1 MLPLSQVGPT
11 HEAVVPVVWSPE
23 ALIMR
28 GLLRVTTPMRP
39 LLISGFGTCLYT
51 RKGLV
56 VDEREAGTATEYPPH
71 QLPFDWVVVDNYTG
85 YVSWSALR
93 FLMAHTI
100 PVVHMAWNGNLY
112 GVTAPPGPI
121 SARVKLG
128 QYRTYTDASRRV
140 ACASAFL
147 RAKLALSI
155 RHMSDMAHMYGI
167 CPTGLKEEVERYPET
182 RWTDINRLLEFEA
195 KCANIYWREY
205 RKAVEALWPGSG
217 FISRGNTSYSWTRN
231 AADPINA
238 LLNYGYAILEAR
250 CRVAVVR
257 AGFDPTIGYLHS
269 IAPSK
274 HPLVYDFQ
282 ELGRALVDSVVLE
295 MVRAD
300 PAIRKKGAF
309 VRTTDWGL
317 RLAPDTAKALIA
329 RLSFAFSR
337 KVKYERVPVT
347 WETALLREAQRFAEE
362 VSMERRKPRV
372 FAFDLPLPEVHPPTL
387 GASDLAEKIGG
398 LSVPE
403 ARKLGIP
410 KTTLWYQQRR
420 LRQGA
425 PLRVYRKVAR
435 RIEGAAISH
444 TDATAPTVSRGV
456 SLPPK
461 YPRPPIAKEEQS
473 RGQRHRE

>member
-1 MLPLSQVGPT
+1 
-11 HEAVVPVVWSPE
+11 
-23 ALIMR
+23 
-28 GLLRVTTPMRP
+28 MRP

-56 VDEREAGTATEYPPH
+56 IDERETGISTEYPPH
-71 QLPFDWVVVDNYTG
+71 QLPFDWVIVDNYTG

-93 FLMAHTI
+93 FLMAHAI

-112 GVTAPPGPI
+112 GVTSPPGPI
-121 SARVKLG
+121 YARVKLG
-128 QYRTYTDASRRV
+128 QYRTYIDASRRV
-140 ACASAFL
+140 VLASSFL
-147 RAKLALSI
+147 HAKLALSQN
-155 RHMSDMAHMYGI
+155 HL
-167 CPTGLKEEVERYPET
+167 TTLEGLYKVDSKGFGAEVSKHPQA

-195 KCANIYWREY
+195 KCANVYWREY
-205 RKAVEALWPGSG
+205 CKAVEALWPESG

-231 AADPINA
+231 AADPTNA

-300 PAIRKKGAF
+300 HSVRTKGAF
-309 VRTTDWGL
+309 LRTTDWGL
-317 RLAPDTAKALIA
+317 RLAPETAHELLR
-329 RLSFAFSR
+329 RLAFAFSR
-337 KVKYERVPVT
+337 RIPGDRPMT

-362 VSMERRKPRV
+362 VSIERRKPRA
-372 FAFDLPLPEVHPPTL
+372 FEFDLPLPKIQPETL
-387 GASDLAEKIGG
+387 GNAGLAEKLAA

-403 ARKLGIP
+403 ARKLGIS
-410 KTTLWYQQRR
+410 KTTLWYQQKR
-420 LRQGA
+420 LREGA
-425 PLRVYRKVAR
+425 PVRVYRKVGR
-435 RIEGAAISH
+435 RL
-444 TDATAPTVSRGV
+444 DLPAT
-456 SLPPK
+456 
-461 YPRPPIAKEEQS
+461 
-473 RGQRHRE
+473 

>member
-1 MLPLSQVGPT
+1 
-11 HEAVVPVVWSPE
+11 
-23 ALIMR
+23 
-28 GLLRVTTPMRP
+28 MRP

-56 VDEREAGTATEYPPH
+56 VDDRSRHVAIEYPPH
-71 QLPFDWVVVDNYTG
+71 QLPFDWVIVDNYTG

-93 FLMAHTI
+93 FLMAHSI
-100 PVVHMAWNGNLY
+100 PIVHMAWNGNLY
-112 GVTAPPGPI
+112 GVTSPPGPI
-121 SARVKLG
+121 QARVKLG

-140 ACASAFL
+140 VYASAFL
-147 RAKLALSI
+147 RAKLALANYHVGSLEACY
-155 RHMSDMAHMYGI
+155 RVDSK
-167 CPTGLKEEVERYPET
+167 GLQTEIDRYPEA

-195 KCANIYWREY
+195 KCANVYWREY
-205 RKAVEALWPGSG
+205 RKAVSALWPESG

-231 AADPINA
+231 SADPINA

-295 MVRAD
+295 MLRAE
-300 PAIRKKGAF
+300 PWVRKKGAF
-309 VRTTDWGL
+309 LRTTDWGL
-317 RLAPDTAKALIA
+317 RLAPETAQKLVQ

-337 KVKYERVPVT
+337 RVPGKRPMT

-362 VSMERRKPRV
+362 VSTERKKPRPFV
-372 FAFDLPLPEVHPPTL
+372 FNLAFPKVQPETL
-387 GASDLAEKIGG
+387 GDGELTAKIAG

-410 KTTLWYQQRR
+410 KTTLWYQQKR
-420 LRQGA
+420 LKSGA
-425 PLRVYRKVAR
+425 PVRVYRKVAR
-435 RIEGAAISH
+435 RLA
-444 TDATAPTVSRGV
+444 V
-456 SLPPK
+456 
-461 YPRPPIAKEEQS
+461 
-473 RGQRHRE
+473 

>member
-1 MLPLSQVGPT
+1 
-11 HEAVVPVVWSPE
+11 
-23 ALIMR
+23 
-28 GLLRVTTPMRP
+28 MRP

-56 VDEREAGTATEYPPH
+56 VDEREAGIATEYPPH

-93 FLMAHTI
+93 FLMAHAI

-112 GVTAPPGPI
+112 GVTAPPGPVN
-121 SARVKLG
+121 ARVKLG

-140 ACASAFL
+140 AFASAIL
-147 RAKLALSI
+147 LAKLSLSQTHLD
-155 RHMSDMAHMYGI
+155 RLGNLYTVDAE
-167 CPTGLKEEVERYPET
+167 PFRAEVARYPQT

-195 KCANIYWREY
+195 KCANVYWREY
-205 RKAVEALWPGSG
+205 RKAIGAIWPESG
-217 FISRGNTSYSWTRN
+217 FVSRGNTSYSWTRN

-295 MVRAD
+295 MARAE
-300 PAIRKKGAF
+300 PSLRKKGAF
-309 VRTTDWGL
+309 LRTTDWGL
-317 RLAPDTAKALIA
+317 RLAPETAQKLVQ
-329 RLSFAFSR
+329 RLAFAFSR
-337 KVKYERVPVT
+337 KVPGKRPMT
-347 WETALLREAQRFAEE
+347 WETALLREAQRFADE
-362 VSMERRKPRV
+362 VSAERRKPRP
-372 FAFDLPLPEVHPPTL
+372 FAFDLPLPAIQPQTL
-387 GASDLAEKIGG
+387 GNGDLTAKIAG

-410 KTTLWYQQRR
+410 KTTLWYQQKR
-420 LRQGA
+420 LREGA
-425 PLRVYRKVAR
+425 PLRVYRKVSR
-435 RIEGAAISH
+435 RLIFRQ
-444 TDATAPTVSRGV
+444 TDAVPKGSPILETA
-456 SLPPK
+456 
-461 YPRPPIAKEEQS
+461 
-473 RGQRHRE
+473 